1 MALDGGGGGAAA
13 AAAAGGGAGDAAV
26 GGDGGGASGSQSRTL
41 AKGRD
46 GTGLDLGQLLRH
58 AQHALAQPDLQ
69 VLGKVADGLG
79 QGVRYGAENIRYDD
93 INSVLVEL
101 IVHLVRE

>member
-1 MALDGGGGGAAA
+1 VKIHAIEIAEHL
-13 AAAAGGGAGDAAV
+13 GDLSTILEH
-26 GGDGGGASGSQSRTL
+26 GSSGLGQVIQRGVAPQRL
-41 AKGRD
+41 AEGRD

-79 QGVRYGAENIRYDD
+79 QGVWYRAEHIRYDD
-93 INSVLVEL
+93 INGVLVEL